1 MFVQGGIILENNIV
15 IDVKEKIENK
25 RFQFLVKRVF
35 DIILSLIGI
44 IILLPIYLI
53 IAIAI
58 KLDSKGPVLF
68 KQVRVGK
75 NRKDFVI
82 YKFRTMVVSA
92 ESKRELQ
99 IDPSNMDNFVF
110 QSKSDNRVTKVGSFL
125 RNTSLDEIPQLFNVL
140 FGDMSLVGPRPEIP
154 DVVKYYPENYY
165 QRLLVLPGITG
176 LAQVSGRGEIELG
189 KTIYYDL
196 TYISKF
202 SIWNDIKILFTTVFK
217 VFKRDGAF

>member
-1 MFVQGGIILENNIV
+1 MENNIV

-196 TYISKF
+196 TYISNF
-202 SIWNDIKILFTTVFK
+202 SIWNDMKILFTTVFK
-217 VFKRDGAF
+217 VFKREGAF

>member
-1 MFVQGGIILENNIV
+1 VFVQGGIILENNIV
-15 IDVKEKIENK
+15 IDIKEKIENK
-25 RFQFLVKRVF
+25 KIQFGVKRIF
-35 DIILSLIGI
+35 DIILSFIGI
-44 IILLPIYLI
+44 VILLPIYLV

-75 NRKDFVI
+75 DRRNFTI

-99 IDPSNMDNFVF
+99 IDPTDMDNFVF
-110 QSKSDNRVTKVGSFL
+110 QSKSDNRITKVGSFL

-140 FGDMSLVGPRPEIP
+140 FGHMSLVGPRPEIP
-154 DVVKYYPENYY
+154 EVVKYYPENYY

-196 TYISKF
+196 TYISNF
-202 SIWNDIKILFTTVFK
+202 SIWYDIKILFTTFFK
-217 VFKRDGAF
+217 VFKREGAF